1 MTSKTITLETGWR
14 LAVYESATSTSD
26 VIFAH
31 TDASEGL
38 CVLARQQTKGR
49 GRHGRIW
56 TSAIDDGMYLSLAL
70 TPTRAIREWPTLSF
84 VAALSLLDALTELV
98 PDLSAGLKW
107 PNDVLVNRRKI
118 SGILLEAK
126 QDRVVL
132 GCGVNLKNAP
142 QVSGASFPAT
152 DLQSETGVLLDPQ
165 ALCVCFLAH
174 FHNHYKNWQVTGFST
189 QIDLYR
195 SQLLFVSE
203 KIAVTQGD
211 RRLTGIMRGITSEG
225 DLMLEDESG
234 QVTAITTGDVN
245 LLGFIDATSD

>member
-14 LAVYESATSTSD
+14 LAVYDSATSTSD
-26 VIFAH
+26 VILEH
-31 TDASEGL
+31 PDVSEGL

-70 TPTRAIREWPTLSF
+70 SPTRDMRDWPTLSF
-84 VAALSLLDALTELV
+84 VAALSLLAALKELV

-126 QDRVVL
+126 QNRLVL
-132 GCGVNLKNAP
+132 GCGVNLRNAP
-142 QVSGASFPAT
+142 QVSDASFPAT
-152 DLQSETGVLLDPQ
+152 DLQAETGILLDPQ
-165 ALCVCFLAH
+165 ELCLRFLSH
-174 FHNHYKNWQVTGFST
+174 FHYHYKNWQVTGFSD

-203 KIAVTQGD
+203 KIAVSQGET
-211 RRLTGIMRGITSEG
+211 RLTGIMRGITDDG
-225 DLMLEDESG
+225 DLLLQDASG
-234 QVTAITTGDVN
+234 QITAITTGDVN

>member
-26 VIFAH
+26 VILAH
-31 TDASEGL
+31 PDASEGF

-70 TPTRAIREWPTLSF
+70 RPERQVRDWPTLSF
-84 VAALSLLDALTELV
+84 VAALSLLDALKELV
-98 PDLSAGLKW
+98 PDLQAGLKW
-107 PNDVLVNRRKI
+107 PNDVLVNQRKV

-126 QDRVVL
+126 KDRLVL

-142 QVSGASFPAT
+142 QVTGASFPAT
-152 DLQSETGVLLDPQ
+152 DLQAETGILLDPQ
-165 ALCVCFLAH
+165 ELCLRFLAH

-195 SQLLFVSE
+195 SQLLFVSD
-203 KIAVTQGD
+203 KIAVTQGET
-211 RRLTGIMRGITSEG
+211 RLTGIMRGITSDG

-234 QVTAITTGDVN
+234 QITEITTGDVN
-245 LLGFIDATSD
+245 LLGFIDATSN

>member
-14 LAVYESATSTSD
+14 LAVYQSATSTSD

-31 TDASEGL
+31 PDAHEGL

-49 GRHGRIW
+49 GRHGRLW

-70 TPTRAIREWPTLSF
+70 MPERDMREWPTLSF
-84 VAALSLLDALTELV
+84 VAALSLLDALKELV

-126 QDRVVL
+126 QNRLVL

-152 DLQSETGVLLDPQ
+152 DLEAETGVLLDPQ
-165 ALCVCFLAH
+165 ELCLCFLAH
-174 FHNHYKNWQVTGFST
+174 FHYHYKNWQVTGFST
-189 QIDLYR
+189 QIDLYK
-195 SQLLFVSE
+195 SQLLFVRE
-203 KIAVTQGD
+203 KIAVTQGEK
-211 RRLTGIMRGITSEG
+211 RLTGIMKGITSDG
-225 DLMLEDESG
+225 DLLLEDESG
-234 QVTAITTGDVN
+234 HITSITTGDVN
-245 LLGFIDATSD
+245 LLGFVDAISD